1 MELRLLQYINYNK
14 YFCLKKKMKWYA
26 IKFNYEAIYLLFS
39 AKGLRTITK
48 ERIEFT
54 FTMNNLVLSQI

>member
-1 MELRLLQYINYNK
+1 
-14 YFCLKKKMKWYA
+14 MKWYA